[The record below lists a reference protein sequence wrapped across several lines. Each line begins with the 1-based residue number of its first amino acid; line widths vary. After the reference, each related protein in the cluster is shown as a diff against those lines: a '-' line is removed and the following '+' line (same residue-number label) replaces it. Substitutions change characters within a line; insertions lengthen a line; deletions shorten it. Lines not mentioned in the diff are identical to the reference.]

1 MNLTDRSGLFPTEKE
16 AMEYSTKNLM
26 GATAFLDNENKE
38 WYLALNETGKIA
50 YTGRG
55 KMVEFYGVDS
65 PFNTPIP
72 GRSARLSTVGT
83 AFNQANSLKLNMIES
98 VAKGDLK
105 GKGIPFRR
113 TDEAVK
119 MALGKSMLFYFR
131 VFKITALVLD
141 GWYLFDQGRE
151 FYGRLSKGDLNVW
164 MGTRIITNAVFT
176 VVGYG
181 GWGGYGL
188 SLGYFLIDAA
198 VGDEIWDWMSD
209 GEINK

>member
-16 AMEYSTKNLM
+16 AMEYSTENLM
-26 GATAFLDNENKE
+26 GATAFWDNENKE

-50 YTGRG
+50 YTGKG
-55 KMVEFYGVDS
+55 KMVKFYGVDS
-65 PFNTPIP
+65 PFNTPFP
-72 GRSARLSTVGT
+72 GKSAKLSMVGT
-83 AFNQANSLKLNMIES
+83 AFNQAISLKLNMIGS

-141 GWYLFDQGRE
+141 GWYIGDQVNEMFKKFQTGE
-151 FYGRLSKGDLNVW
+151 LNAW
-164 MGTRIITNAVFT
+164 MGSRYLTNIAFT

-181 GWGGYGL
+181 GWEGYVLG
-188 SLGYFLIDAA
+188 LGYFLIDAA
-198 VGDEIWDWMSD
+198 VGDEMWDWMSD